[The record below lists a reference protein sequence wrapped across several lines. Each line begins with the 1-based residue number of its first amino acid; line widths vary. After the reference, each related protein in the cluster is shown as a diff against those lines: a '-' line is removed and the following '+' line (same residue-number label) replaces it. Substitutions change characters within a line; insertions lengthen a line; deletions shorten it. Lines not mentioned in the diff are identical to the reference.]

1 MPTKTEVIT
10 MLCRL
15 LSRGDEADRC
25 HVSRALGRLK
35 APEAL
40 PALTERLYDED
51 PDVCIDAAEAL
62 GSIGDPE
69 AVAPLLEL
77 LRHHPEGEVRTAAV
91 EAVAKI
97 SDPRVPAVLLEIA
110 AGRPQDLAWDDEWD
124 DWWDMQLHA
133 IDALGR
139 KRVAEAIPVLEHL
152 LEDEENQGIETE
164 LLTALARIGGE
175 GLRAI
180 EQRLAH
186 GAPAER
192 RRAATVLGHAAS
204 GEAIELLGR
213 ALLDQE
219 AEVRSAAIRA
229 LGAANAC
236 SHLKVIL
243 VSLKDP
249 DAGVRSAA
257 VETCRRLAAG
267 ARHVGEIA
275 DQLAPLLEDEN
286 PLVRAATIET
296 MTTLATA
303 HPLSP
308 ALMERIQS
316 RLDDP
321 DSTVATAA
329 CRFLARH
336 PVPEAKADLLRIA
349 SSRDEEG
356 VYLRQQAILALG
368 SISDPDDPLIE
379 ALIPH
384 IDDPEQPIRL
394 ETLNTLMKLASAE
407 EPTASRALAV
417 VIDTLRRRPE
427 TEETTVPGEGG
438 ASGVPSS
445 SLSPPA
451 TPEEGSAAGPAPCR
465 PTSTLEAIAL
475 GSNMAEGAETSSP
488 VAASGIDATED
499 ELSGLREYLDLAEEG
514 AAITRRQRFDI
525 RTDAALLAARVLGS
539 CDRPEGVTALVEC
552 LDREEPALRREAAL
566 SLGRIASRSPGLPA
580 LQAARGPLL
589 AQLEQGDTGVRHA
602 CIRTLARLGS
612 PESLP
617 HLLEALQDDSALVRI
632 EALNGLVEL
641 STVLVRAGDRGT
653 FPAMEVLKRLQGSLT
668 DPASGVRLAAAKGL
682 GSLLPELDREGL
694 TREVVRSIISAAFV
708 DHGGQAREMGRLL
721 ARIEGDGAVDLL
733 LQRLDVSST
742 SAERRIVIE
751 LLEEILLAEESNLY
765 PDDPTPQGDIAT

>member
-1 MPTKTEVIT
+1 MPTKTEAIT
-10 MLCRL
+10 ILCQL

-62 GSIGDPE
+62 GRIGDPE

-77 LRHHPEGEVRTAAV
+77 LRHHPEGEVRAAAV
-91 EAVAKI
+91 EALANI

-139 KRVAEAIPVLEHL
+139 KRVAEAIPVLEQL

-180 EQRLAH
+180 EQRLVH

-213 ALLDQE
+213 ALLDRE

-249 DAGVRSAA
+249 DAGVRNAA
-257 VETCRRLAAG
+257 VETCRQLAAG
-267 ARHVGEIA
+267 ARHVEEIA
-275 DQLAPLLEDEN
+275 DRLAPLLEDEN
-286 PLVRAATIET
+286 PLVRMETIET
-296 MTTLATA
+296 MATVA
-303 HPLSP
+303 TVHPLSP
-308 ALMERIQS
+308 ALMERIRS

-329 CRFLARH
+329 CRFVARH
-336 PVPEAKADLLRIA
+336 PLPEAKADLLRIA
-349 SSRDEEG
+349 SRDEEG

-368 SISDPDDPLIE
+368 SISDPDDALIE

-384 IDDPEQPIRL
+384 IGDAEQPIRL

-427 TEETTVPGEGG
+427 TEEATLPGEG
-438 ASGVPSS
+438 SGTV
-445 SLSPPA
+445 
-451 TPEEGSAAGPAPCR
+451 SAHLDPGGHCPRFQHVGTGRGFFSRCR
-465 PTSTLEAIAL
+465 ARDRCHRRRT
-475 GSNMAEGAETSSP
+475 
-488 VAASGIDATED
+488 VRASGIPG
-499 ELSGLREYLDLAEEG
+499 SG
-514 AAITRRQRFDI
+514 RRGRSHHPSPEI
-525 RTDAALLAARVLGS
+525 RHPHRHG
-539 CDRPEGVTALVEC
+539 P
-552 LDREEPALRREAAL
+552 
-566 SLGRIASRSPGLPA
+566 
-580 LQAARGPLL
+580 ARG
-589 AQLEQGDTGVRHA
+589 TG
-602 CIRTLARLGS
+602 T
-612 PESLP
+612 
-617 HLLEALQDDSALVRI
+617 
-632 EALNGLVEL
+632 
-641 STVLVRAGDRGT
+641 
-653 FPAMEVLKRLQGSLT
+653 
-668 DPASGVRLAAAKGL
+668 
-682 GSLLPELDREGL
+682 
-694 TREVVRSIISAAFV
+694 
-708 DHGGQAREMGRLL
+708 RLL
-721 ARIEGDGAVDLL
+721 
-733 LQRLDVSST
+733 
-742 SAERRIVIE
+742 
-751 LLEEILLAEESNLY
+751 
-765 PDDPTPQGDIAT
+765 